1 MKKEKLSRLLSGI
14 ILILL
19 GVLVAIFREGALDVY
34 FGIVCCAAGL
44 LLLIYTAYL
53 VSKKEH
59 LTPTGFIV
67 GSVLLTM
74 GISLFVHWIT
84 VGFLVSFIVVAVLG
98 AGAGLVFYGAYLLSR
113 KEQFNG
119 FLNVI
124 IGVVAIVLAILYK
137 TVPDFAKIFWV
148 IVGVVI
154 AVYGVLEVASAFIEK
169 K

>member
-1 MKKEKLSRLLSGI
+1 MKKEKMSRLLSGI
-14 ILILL
+14 ILIVL
-19 GVLVAIFREGALDVY
+19 GILVAIFREGALDVY
-34 FGIVCCAAGL
+34 FGIVACAAGL

-53 VSKKEH
+53 VSKKED
-59 LTPTGFIV
+59 LTPAGFII
-67 GSVLLTM
+67 GSVLLAM

-84 VGFLVSFIVVAVLG
+84 VAFLISFIVVAVLG
-98 AGAGLVFYGAYLLSR
+98 AGVGLVLYGAYLLSK

-124 IGVVAIVLAILYK
+124 IGVVAIVLSILYK
-137 TVPDFAKIFWV
+137 TVSDFAKIFWV